1 MPKPLREAQPSSS
14 VARLLDVDAASRALA
29 TIPIRSSGANPGLA
43 SSTVASSDQASA
55 LSSSSHME
63 NRPRDSVGIKREF
76 IFSPST
82 DESIARLIDLYRR
95 STGTRLSGSHVLR
108 AMLRGV
114 STCMDSLQQEAAR
127 MGRLKLPSNASGWE
141 RQRDEFE
148 DRIAEAFI
156 NGIRS
161 AAAYRPGRG

>member
-1 MPKPLREAQPSSS
+1 MPKPLRDAQPSSS

-29 TIPIRSSGANPGLA
+29 ALPIRSSETKPELA
-43 SSTVASSDQASA
+43 SSTVASADHPRAFASP
-55 LSSSSHME
+55 SHLG
-63 NRPRDSVGIKREF
+63 NQPRDSGGMKREF
-76 IFSPST
+76 ILSPSV
-82 DESIARLIDLYRR
+82 DESFSRLIELYRR

-114 STCMDSLQQEAAR
+114 STCMESLQHEAAR

-141 RQRDEFE
+141 RQREEFE

-161 AAAYRPGRG
+161 AAAYRRGGR